1 MYLIELLVRCKM
13 RMNKK
18 TIAILFSII
27 LCFCFS
33 ACNKQEDNT
42 FVPQTGI
49 DYESKDSKESGGSP
63 AETISESTTESIADI
78 KNVLLDNSDTV
89 TEQKLRI
96 SVGGQHFT
104 ATLAYTKAAEEFAAF
119 LPQTLNMSELNGN
132 EKYYYLD
139 ESLTTDS
146 KVPDMIHTG
155 DILLFG
161 SSCIVLFYEDFSTSY
176 SYTPIAHI
184 EDTNGLKS
192 ALGSGNVT
200 IIFN

>member
-1 MYLIELLVRCKM
+1 M
-13 RMNKK
+13 RINKK
-18 TIAILFSII
+18 TIAVLFSII

-49 DYESKDSKESGGSP
+49 DYESNNSEESTAKSTNESATD
-63 AETISESTTESIADI
+63 AETVSR
-78 KNVLLDNSDTV
+78 DNSDTV
-89 TEQKLRI
+89 TEQKIRI
-96 SVGGQHFT
+96 SVGGQSFT
-104 ATLAYTKAAEEFAAF
+104 AILADTKAAEEFAAL
-119 LPQTLNMSELNGN
+119 LPLTMNMSELNGN
-132 EKYYYLD
+132 EKYYYLN
-139 ESLTTDS
+139 ETLTTDS

-155 DILLFG
+155 DIMLYG
-161 SSCIVLFYEDFSTSY
+161 SSCIVLFYEDFPTSY

-200 IIFN
+200 ISFS

>member
-1 MYLIELLVRCKM
+1 MSKKAIPALLG
-13 RMNKK
+13 
-18 TIAILFSII
+18 II
-27 LCFCFS
+27 FCFCFS

-42 FVPQTGI
+42 VVPQTGI
-49 DYESKDSKESGGSP
+49 DYESHDNE
-63 AETISESTTESIADI
+63 ESTTESTANTE
-78 KNVLLDNSDTV
+78 NVLQDISDTV

>member
-1 MYLIELLVRCKM
+1 M

-42 FVPQTGI
+42 VVPQKGI
-49 DYESKDSKESGGSP
+49 DYESNNSE
-63 AETISESTTESIADI
+63 ESTAKSTNESATDTETVSR
-78 KNVLLDNSDTV
+78 DNSDTV
-89 TEQKLRI
+89 TEQIIRI
-96 SVGGQHFT
+96 SVGGQSFT
-104 ATLAYTKAAEEFAAF
+104 ATLADTKAAEEFAAL
-119 LPQTLNMSELNGN
+119 LPLTMNMSELNGN
-132 EKYYYLD
+132 EKYYYLN
-139 ESLTTDS
+139 ETLTTDS

-155 DILLFG
+155 DIMLFG

-184 EDTNGLKS
+184 EDTNGLES
-192 ALGSGNVT
+192 ALGSGDIT